1 MGERALPFFKL
12 LKSKGPIEWTA
23 ESHKSFD
30 ECIFEAYLP
39 YVFCLYRD
47 RILVFYSARTFYAC
61 LHKIPN
67 YEGIDEYIIWS
78 CLNFI

>member
-1 MGERALPFFKL
+1 
-12 LKSKGPIEWTA
+12 
-23 ESHKSFD
+23 
-30 ECIFEAYLP
+30 
-39 YVFCLYRD
+39 
-47 RILVFYSARTFYAC
+47 LVFYGVHTFYAC